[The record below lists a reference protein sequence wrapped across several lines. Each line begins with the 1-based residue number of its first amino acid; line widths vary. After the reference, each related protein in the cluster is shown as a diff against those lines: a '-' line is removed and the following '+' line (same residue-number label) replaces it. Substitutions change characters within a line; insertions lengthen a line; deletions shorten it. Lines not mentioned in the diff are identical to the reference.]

1 MTKLKQY
8 AKALLKT
15 GLHASGKPLLGYR
28 IVYNDSMDVIKVRYV
43 VMHDDPLDFTKEIVL
58 PDNHPKV
65 KELKDKAELEVP

>member
-1 MTKLKQY
+1 MKIAQFE
-8 AKALLKT
+8 KALLKA

-28 IVYNDSMDVIKVRYV
+28 IVHKRNGEVIKVRYV